1 METTYFVLGVL
12 TVVAVIVAGLITW
25 GLLMISKQ
33 QTEIGNLKEDIQGLV
48 RTISQ
53 EIEDTTRRIDYE
65 RQNIQLEFRGYN
77 DRLEKQITDI
87 WRGMTDSISESNSYT
102 DKRIDKLIDTYDIK
116 KEKDLLKG

>member
-1 METTYFVLGVL
+1 
-12 TVVAVIVAGLITW
+12 
-25 GLLMISKQ
+25 MINKQ

-87 WRGMTDSISESNSYT
+87 WRGITDSISESNSYT

>member
-25 GLLMISKQ
+25 GLLMINKQ

-65 RQNIQLEFRGYN
+65 RQNIQSEVRGYS
-77 DRLEKQITDI
+77 DRLERQITDI
-87 WRGMTDSISESNSYT
+87 WRGITDSISESNSYT